1 MTVYLDTTTS
11 SNSNNYQTYRRGICI
26 IPLLFILLFA
36 LATRMVVI
44 SMFIGIF
51 IGSCIITGSI
61 NEGFKITL
69 SEFLVG
75 AAADEGHVY
84 VVLFTFFLSG
94 AVGMMVRIQT

>member
-1 MTVYLDTTTS
+1 
-11 SNSNNYQTYRRGICI
+11 
-26 IPLLFILLFA
+26 
-36 LATRMVVI
+36 
-44 SMFIGIF
+44 MFIGIF

-94 AVGMMVRIQT
+94 AVGMMVRI